1 MAKDIV
7 IPKMYC
13 QLRDTLLQSG
23 WIISHSD
30 VNDTYIVLIP
40 PEGTISCILHYM
52 PEAKTVYPNGS
63 FLLRLRSDTWKIQ
76 TDTCA
81 IDENTSKDFIR
92 KLTQLNKIYE
102 HVKFDLF
109 KEVF

>member
-1 MAKDIV
+1 MAKDII

-40 PEGTISCILHYM
+40 TRRDDILHSALY
-52 PEAKTVYPNGS
+52 A
-63 FLLRLRSDTWKIQ
+63 
-76 TDTCA
+76 
-81 IDENTSKDFIR
+81 
-92 KLTQLNKIYE
+92 
-102 HVKFDLF
+102 
-109 KEVF
+109 